1 MTPSENFELLRELL
15 RGIDTDVV
23 EPEELLRQDRKE
35 LGKAPHK
42 APRHQV
48 RDPLPPP
55 FSSRCEPRTAGVRL
69 QTTAVPS
76 GRHKRQ
82 CITPP
87 CLGTVPGLTHPVRRG
102 GIEAGGRA
110 MPGQ

>member
-1 MTPSENFELLRELL
+1 MSLIFLQLPSQVTPSENFELLRELL

-42 APRHQV
+42 AARHQV

-55 FSSRCEPRTAGVRL
+55 PSLPGASRARPA
-69 QTTAVPS
+69 
-76 GRHKRQ
+76 
-82 CITPP
+82 
-87 CLGTVPGLTHPVRRG
+87 
-102 GIEAGGRA
+102 
-110 MPGQ
+110 

>member
-42 APRHQV
+42 AARHQV
-48 RDPLPPP
+48 RDISLRP
-55 FSSRCEPRTAGVRL
+55 FLFPVQAAHGRRETSNYSRTQWSVQETVHHTTLSRHCTRTH
-69 QTTAVPS
+69 S
-76 GRHKRQ
+76 
-82 CITPP
+82 
-87 CLGTVPGLTHPVRRG
+87 PGP
-102 GIEAGGRA
+102 
-110 MPGQ
+110 